1 MAEQDT
7 TPTPT
12 PPPKE
17 SPFPKPEPAASSPGI
32 TTLLEAQAASNAP
45 SVPVLPLTA
54 APVPKTVPK
63 PAAPAAASSPGITTL
78 LEAQAASIPPQAPIL
93 SRATA
98 AAPKTIR
105 MVRPTVAPGPVGQT
119 PRPGSNPLPPGPPPP
134 SAPQIQ
140 AAKSKTSRISLES
153 AISSTQAGVS
163 ESVSVAQ
170 AGIEGAPK
178 TIRLKRPAEMPTLK
192 VPAVQPGTHVPV
204 PTPRFTAP
212 IPAVA
217 PPSRKTSRM
226 PEPEEPA
233 ESATVNAVPLTQKRT
248 IRVKRPGMDSAA
260 PVASDEPVED
270 AALTPLPPEL
280 ALRPAA
286 DTCNP
291 VFIIAAAASIIVTG
305 ILIYLFYQ
313 QMYGADALIY

>member
-7 TPTPT
+7 TPIPT

-32 TTLLEAQAASNAP
+32 TTLLE
-45 SVPVLPLTA
+45 V
-54 APVPKTVPK
+54 
-63 PAAPAAASSPGITTL
+63 
-78 LEAQAASIPPQAPIL
+78 QAASIQPLVPVVP
-93 SRATA
+93 RATA

-105 MVRPTVAPGPVGQT
+105 MVRPAGPGPVGQT

-134 SAPQIQ
+134 SASQMQ

-153 AISSTQAGVS
+153 AINVTQTDLSDPVP
-163 ESVSVAQ
+163 VAQ
-170 AGIEGAPK
+170 AGVEGAPK
-178 TIRLKRPAEMPTLK
+178 TIRLKRPSEMPTLK

-204 PTPRFTAP
+204 PNPRFTT
-212 IPAVA
+212 AV
-217 PPSRKTSRM
+217 PGMTPSRKTSRM
-226 PEPEEPA
+226 PEPEGPL
-233 ESATVNAVPLTQKRT
+233 ATMPSAVPLTQKRT

-260 PVASDEPVED
+260 PLASGESAED
-270 AALTPLPPEL
+270 GAVTPLQSEQV
-280 ALRPAA
+280 LRRAD

-291 VFIIAAAASIIVTG
+291 VFIVAAAASIIVTG

-313 QMYGADALIY
+313 QMYGAEALIY